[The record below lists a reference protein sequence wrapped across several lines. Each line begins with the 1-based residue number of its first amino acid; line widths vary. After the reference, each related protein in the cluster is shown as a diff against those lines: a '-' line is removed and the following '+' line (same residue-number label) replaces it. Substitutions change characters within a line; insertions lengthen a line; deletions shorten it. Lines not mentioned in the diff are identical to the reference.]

1 MDIRTLIFGIALLN
15 FSFALLVWI
24 YIRSLRTENT
34 HLKLWQTA
42 KLVCGFGYL
51 LGWLRP
57 MLPEPWMP
65 WAYIGNALQLIGIAI
80 ELSAYCS
87 FLGLPHW
94 RSRIT
99 GAMVLANLLFAFAV
113 LSQSPHAIIVTGT
126 AIAGLLYTSMAWT
139 MWRRRRRAPELMGLM
154 SMLDALLATL
164 LLGKVLIGLLFVA
177 MVPYDNNVINIV
189 LYVAAFVVMASNGFG
204 FLLLTK
210 QNDDRHLRRV
220 LEELTEADNQQR
232 QFIAMLSHEVR
243 SPLAVIDAS
252 AQLLELRLDKAT
264 EHRPAL
270 DRMARGIARLKD
282 FFDNCLTQDRIDSR
296 NYTLQAALV
305 DMRELIQLKHESIQ
319 HLFNQ
324 HQVVFDI
331 APEPMLVRGDEML
344 LRIMVMN
351 LLSNA
356 FKFSPPGSS
365 VTVRLLRLDTPPI
378 VWCRIEVIDQGSG
391 IPDDEIERIFHKYQR
406 GRAAERTPGAG
417 LGLAIVKRIVH
428 LHRATVQVHNTAQG
442 GACFV
447 VNLPLA
453 GVAP

>member
-24 YIRSLRTENT
+24 YNRSLRTQNPY
-34 HLKLWQTA
+34 LKEWQVA
-42 KLVCGFGYL
+42 KLVGGFGLL

-57 MLPEPWMP
+57 LLPESWIP
-65 WAYIGNALQLIGIAI
+65 WAYMGIVLQFIGIAI

-94 RSRIT
+94 RPRIA
-99 GAMVLANLLFAFAV
+99 GAMVVASLLFAFVV
-113 LSQSPHAIIVTGT
+113 LALGSHAIIVTGSG
-126 AIAGLLYTSMAWT
+126 IAGLLYATMAWT

-154 SMLDALLATL
+154 GILDALLATL
-164 LLGKVLIGLLFVA
+164 LLSKVLIGLLFVV
-177 MVPYDNNVINIV
+177 MVPYTSNVINTV
-189 LYVAAFVVMASNGFG
+189 LYVTAFVVMASNGFG

-210 QNDDRHLRRV
+210 QNDDRRLQQV
-220 LEELTEADNQQR
+220 LEEMTEADKQQR

-252 AQLLELRLDKAT
+252 AQLLGLRLAAT
-264 EHRPAL
+264 PEHRPVL
-270 DRMARGIARLKD
+270 ERMERGVSRLKY

-296 NYTLQAALV
+296 NYTLQAMQV
-305 DMRELIQLKHESIQ
+305 DMRELIQFKHESIQ
-319 HLFNQ
+319 HLSNQ
-324 HQVVFDI
+324 HCVVFDM
-331 APEPMLVRGDEML
+331 APEPMLVSGDEVL

-356 FKFSPPGSS
+356 FKFAPPGSI
-365 VTVRLLRLDTPPI
+365 VTLRLTRLATPPLA
-378 VWCRIEVIDQGSG
+378 WCRLEVIDQGPG
-391 IPDDEIERIFHKYQR
+391 IPDDESERIFHKYQR

-447 VNLPLA
+447 VNLPFA
-453 GVAP
+453 GAPP